1 MYGIETMRVIN
12 VKFDTERVRA
22 YCYGLVVGYGKRKH
36 ADYDDSLKQRGYRAG
51 RNNGVYPV
59 AYAIVEAESKSSWLC
74 SFPIYEMAL
83 ICNTIK
89 TTPSFHTDK
98 RIINGVKLSSSLCR
112 KALKLSWM
120 VNGVKYSKTVGGI
133 LSEEHVDYDFIK
145 IVTNRGDS
153 HILLFKPRR
162 QEVQEFYDL
171 KRNIYI
177 FLWKGKRIAMISS
190 KEQVHVPMAEVKI
203 EENILKTEVVEEH
216 VENIKDL
223 QVCELH
229 EDKIANLVVSTK
241 EVVVLK
247 NCENKVLGSK
257 DEERV
262 EGLIIGEVNQDSNM
276 DLDKR
281 RPI

>member
-1 MYGIETMRVIN
+1 MFVGGGNNHKNHEGGKHEGRRIRPTIGDLVCNCASNQSPFNNWRVDELEERMK
-12 VKFDTERVRA
+12 VDTQ
-22 YCYGLVVGYGKRKH
+22 L
-36 ADYDDSLKQRGYRAG
+36 
-51 RNNGVYPV
+51 P
-59 AYAIVEAESKSSWLC
+59 
-74 SFPIYEMAL
+74 
-83 ICNTIK
+83 TIK
-89 TTPSFHTDK
+89 LF
-98 RIINGVKLSSSLCR
+98 
-112 KALKLSWM
+112 
-120 VNGVKYSKTVGGI
+120 YSKVLI
-133 LSEEHVDYDFIK
+133 NNK
-145 IVTNRGDS
+145 VTNRKDS

-177 FLWKGKRIAMISS
+177 LLWEGKRIAMISS

-203 EENILKTEVVEEH
+203 EENILKIEVVEEH

-262 EGLIIGEVNQDSNM
+262 EVLIIGEVNQDSNM
-276 DLDKR
+276 DLD
-281 RPI
+281 